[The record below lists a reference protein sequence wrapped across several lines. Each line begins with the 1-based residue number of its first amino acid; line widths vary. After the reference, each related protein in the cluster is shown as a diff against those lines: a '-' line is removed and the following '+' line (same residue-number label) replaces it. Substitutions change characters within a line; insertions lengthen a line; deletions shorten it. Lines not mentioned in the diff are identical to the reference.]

1 MILGRIE
8 SIQIGRPRR
17 YDGEDDSAKS
27 WTSAIRKQS
36 VDGPVHVGV
45 TNIDGDEQADLKHH
59 GGLDKAVLAYSVKH
73 YDDWKREIP
82 DVAFGMGGFGE
93 NLTISDCDEATCCIG
108 DIVRI
113 GDCQLQISQPRQPC
127 WKLARF
133 WKLPKLAVLVQQTGR
148 TGWYY
153 RVLQEGTI
161 ETELSIELIER
172 PFPDFTVAGAS
183 SVMYAK
189 PRSTEDDLRLA
200 ECAALSDS
208 WRETL
213 TKRANK
219 GVQASEEKRLYGDS
233 ST

>member
-113 GDCQLQISQPRQPC
+113 GDCQLQISQPRERTGDTALVDGGGGFGRYCVVKRTATAQ
-127 WKLARF
+127 R
-133 WKLPKLAVLVQQTGR
+133 KLPDG
-148 TGWYY
+148 
-153 RVLQEGTI
+153 
-161 ETELSIELIER
+161 
-172 PFPDFTVAGAS
+172 
-183 SVMYAK
+183 
-189 PRSTEDDLRLA
+189 
-200 ECAALSDS
+200 
-208 WRETL
+208 
-213 TKRANK
+213 
-219 GVQASEEKRLYGDS
+219 
-233 ST
+233 